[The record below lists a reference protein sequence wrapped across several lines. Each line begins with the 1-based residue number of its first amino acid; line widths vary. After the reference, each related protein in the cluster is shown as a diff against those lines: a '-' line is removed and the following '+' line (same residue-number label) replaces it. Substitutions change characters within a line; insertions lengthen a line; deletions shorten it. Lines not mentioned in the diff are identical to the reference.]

1 MVCFGAHDGL
11 PVVES
16 NRFQKRPC
24 MHVPD
29 DDSEPKIV
37 STAGGGMEPFQ
48 AAAPCVGTCWYAGLF
63 FFEFSPPTALADA
76 TSAPSSRVGERIQVH
91 VRDFGRKVEGLAGA
105 PMFVAIHATAH
116 QLPSANGQYIDVQ
129 LRDASDSTLGFVEI
143 SRGLLRCAA
152 APLHLTFS
160 SKSPYTKLT

>member
-1 MVCFGAHDGL
+1 
-11 PVVES
+11 
-16 NRFQKRPC
+16 
-24 MHVPD
+24 
-29 DDSEPKIV
+29 
-37 STAGGGMEPFQ
+37 MEPFQ
-48 AAAPCVGTCWYAGLF
+48 AAAPCVGTCWYAGLFF